1 MGEHL
6 HCGQRQIFL
15 GWHPGLKLSRKSAVP
30 WLALRRPI
38 ISVPP
43 HLPPNSTNSVSSCSH
58 PSFSALQQTS
68 PGRRPYHHR
77 HPLDAALSTILVI
90 LPTQPPPKT
99 PTLNAAMPRPPKNK
113 AIEPPKP
120 VAPAPPAP
128 APVMIPVI
136 PAPPASKVG
145 PVIDV
150 DNFIRVRDSVSS
162 IFSHLPS
169 EHPAPPSSHQRPV

>member
-1 MGEHL
+1 
-6 HCGQRQIFL
+6 
-15 GWHPGLKLSRKSAVP
+15 
-30 WLALRRPI
+30 
-38 ISVPP
+38 
-43 HLPPNSTNSVSSCSH
+43 
-58 PSFSALQQTS
+58 
-68 PGRRPYHHR
+68 
-77 HPLDAALSTILVI
+77 
-90 LPTQPPPKT
+90 
-99 PTLNAAMPRPPKNK
+99 MPRPPKNK

-162 IFSHLPS
+162 LFFRISPQNS
-169 EHPAPPSSHQRPV
+169 PPPSSRQRPV